1 MNTHHAQTVLVADV
15 TGYDTAA
22 YTTQT
27 TECATLTWSQL
38 GIDEVRELT
47 SRAYRV
53 PENASEQLLIVKT
66 SFITHDAQNA
76 LLKLLEEPPVT
87 TRFLFVL
94 PLDFQALPTLR
105 SRLSFIEN
113 TTEAAVAHV
122 EWDTFVSQSVTERF
136 KDIEQYCKAK
146 DVEWQRAIK
155 AGLIATLAE
164 GGEATSLPHSAL
176 SGIHFVAS
184 HLLTRGAGNKML
196 LEDLAL
202 SWPLK

>member
-15 TGYDTAA
+15 AGYDTTA

-27 TECATLTWSQL
+27 TECATLTWPQL
-38 GIDEVRELT
+38 GIDEARELT

-53 PENASEQLLIVKT
+53 PENAFEQLLIVKT
-66 SFITHDAQNA
+66 SFITHEAQNA
-76 LLKLLEEPPVT
+76 LLKLLEEPPAT
-87 TRFLFVL
+87 TKFLFVL

-113 TTEAAVAHV
+113 TTGVAVV
-122 EWDTFVSQSVTERF
+122 NEGWNTFVSQSITERL
-136 KDIEQYCKAK
+136 KDIEQNCKAK

-155 AGLIATLAE
+155 AGLIATLVERGE
-164 GGEATSLPHSAL
+164 GSSLPHTAL
-176 SGIHFVAS
+176 SRIHFVAS

-196 LEDLAL
+196 LEELAL